1 MTLVTNTNPFSGRR
15 GLQAANRAFWS
26 AQAVS
31 LLGRWVHGFALSWH
45 VYQTTHSAFWLGLVA
60 ALSSLPA
67 LALSPIAGAAID
79 RYPLRRLLLATQGAL
94 VLLASVTAVLA
105 MMSALE
111 GAALLALSLVFGV
124 VTAFDAPAFQ
134 AWLVV
139 ESDEDGL
146 DRTIARQSFAI
157 NATKIAAPFVA
168 AELVFF
174 LGTGA
179 CFLLNAL
186 SYLPLAL
193 IVLVSR
199 ERCGQPT
206 PMPGHVHDETPAVDS
221 HARGTLALVGGFA
234 FLGLPCFSLMPSIT
248 GEVLGGGLRSFSLVM
263 TSVAAGAF
271 AAAAVFWHDATRTR
285 RHALIPW
292 SVLVFAASLFALF
305 APVGAFGHC
314 LFAAA
319 AGAAVCV
326 LLTLCNHSLQA
337 GLENRARGR
346 VTSLYAGVVLG
357 LPPLGT
363 LLLGGLGDLYGMR
376 GALAIDCALLAT
388 LAAVTIARL
397 PRGQGRRA
405 TTDAVFDR
413 DNGR

>member
-1 MTLVTNTNPFSGRR
+1 
-15 GLQAANRAFWS
+15 
-26 AQAVS
+26 
-31 LLGRWVHGFALSWH
+31 
-45 VYQTTHSAFWLGLVA
+45 
-60 ALSSLPA
+60 
-67 LALSPIAGAAID
+67 
-79 RYPLRRLLLATQGAL
+79 
-94 VLLASVTAVLA
+94 
-105 MMSALE
+105 
-111 GAALLALSLVFGV
+111 
-124 VTAFDAPAFQ
+124 
-134 AWLVV
+134 
-139 ESDEDGL
+139 
-146 DRTIARQSFAI
+146 
-157 NATKIAAPFVA
+157 
-168 AELVFF
+168 VFF

-199 ERCGQPT
+199 ERCGQTT
-206 PMPGHVHDETPAVDS
+206 PVPGHVPDGTPAVDS
-221 HARGTLALVGGFA
+221 HARGTLVLAGGFA

-305 APVGAFGHC
+305 APIGAFGHC

-363 LLLGGLGDLYGMR
+363 LLLGGLGDMYGMR
-376 GALAIDCALLAT
+376 AALAIDCALLAT
-388 LAAVTIARL
+388 LAVAAIAGL
-397 PRGQGRRA
+397 PRGQGRRT
-405 TTDAVFDR
+405 TTDAVFNRDDGRQILGCGRFGLIAPACAEDADDFILQIGDEALGEQCGRHLCGTKDVVLEPDR
-413 DNGR
+413 GGKREDAQALVLERQGGERIDQADAGTGGDEIAGDVG